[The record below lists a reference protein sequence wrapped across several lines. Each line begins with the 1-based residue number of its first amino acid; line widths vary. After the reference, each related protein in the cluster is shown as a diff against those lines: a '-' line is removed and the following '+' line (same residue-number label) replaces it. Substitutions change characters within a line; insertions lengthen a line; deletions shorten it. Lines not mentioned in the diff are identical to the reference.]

1 MGKDKDKR
9 KESSSMKEK
18 KRDRNIV
25 KEAVGDP
32 AFYNDQ
38 IDENKNP
45 MKGEMEKKE
54 KKKGITPRG

>member
-1 MGKDKDKR
+1 
-9 KESSSMKEK
+9 MKEK

-25 KEAVGDP
+25 KETIGDP

-45 MKGEMEKKE
+45 MKGEMEKKK
-54 KKKGITPRG
+54 KKKGITPRA